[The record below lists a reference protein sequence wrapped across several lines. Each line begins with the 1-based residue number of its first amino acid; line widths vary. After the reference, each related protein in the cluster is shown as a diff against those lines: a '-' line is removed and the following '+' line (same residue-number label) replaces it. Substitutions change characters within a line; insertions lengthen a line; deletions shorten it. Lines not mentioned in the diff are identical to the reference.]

1 LRGNNIEF
9 DVIIVGAGPAGSTA
23 AKILS
28 GKGYKILL
36 LDKEK
41 FPRDKPCGGGIP
53 QRVIRRFPY
62 IMEDNIIEDS
72 VYGGIAH
79 TPDLNDEVKLEKD
92 APIGATI
99 IRQKFDNH
107 LLQLALKNGAVL
119 KEKKLVTDIKILEDK
134 ANVFT
139 DDGSSFE
146 SKIVIGAD
154 GIQSIVAKKIG
165 LANPKRNPAVCIFE
179 EIQVDSNVLDS
190 YFGKKKLTHIYMKF
204 QGINGYGW
212 IFPKKHHLNLGI
224 CAFSLHEKDSN
235 KKINLKELYY
245 KYIKILNESKVIP
258 NDLAHDNIKGGQFP
272 LYPLEKTFANRVILC
287 GDAAGFINPFSGEG
301 IYYAMSSAEIGAK
314 LIDKALSSGKAD
326 EDFLC
331 KYEKMWKKDFG
342 RDIKQYYMVGKK
354 QRERTHKLVDIIKKD
369 KIFADIV
376 FGILLGDKSIY
387 EYRWKLR
394 KRFIY
399 ASIKNIFSKGSN

>member
-1 LRGNNIEF
+1 LRGFNIEY

-28 GKGYKILL
+28 GNGHKILL
-36 LDKEK
+36 LDKEN

-62 IMEDNIIEDS
+62 LKEAGIIEDL

-79 TPDLNDEVKLEKD
+79 TPDLNDQVKLEKEE
-92 APIGATI
+92 PIGATI
-99 IRQKFDNH
+99 IRKKFDNY
-107 LLQLALKNGAVL
+107 LLQLALKNGAIL
-119 KEKKLVTDIKILEDK
+119 KEEKLVTDIKIFDEKVKVL
-134 ANVFT
+134 T

-146 SKIVIGAD
+146 SRIVIGSD
-154 GIQSIVAKKIG
+154 GITSNVAKNTG

-179 EIQVDSNVLDS
+179 EIQVNSNVLDS
-190 YFGKKKLTHIYMKF
+190 YFGKRKLSHIYMKF

-224 CAFSLHEKDSN
+224 CAFTLREKDSN
-235 KKINLKELYY
+235 KKINLKELYE
-245 KYIKILNESKVIP
+245 KFIKILNESKVIP
-258 NDLAHDNIKGGQFP
+258 DNLSHDTIRGGQFP
-272 LYPLEKTFANRVILC
+272 IYPLEKTFTKRVILC

-301 IYYAMSSAEIGAK
+301 IYYAMSSAEIAAK
-314 LIDKALSSGKAD
+314 LINKALSSGRTD
-326 EDFLC
+326 EEFFS

-342 RDIKQYYMVGKK
+342 RDIKQYYMVGKR
-354 QRERTHKLVDIIKKD
+354 QRERAHRLVDIIKKD
-369 KIFADIV
+369 KVFADIV

-399 ASIKNIFSKGSN
+399 ASIKNIFSKGS